1 MILNITVKLNAML
14 GQEFVGLGHLTK
26 MKKSVISTPLIL
38 VVIKPTIKILN
49 LVGFRDTF
57 VLIVGQQ

>member
-1 MILNITVKLNAML
+1 ML